1 MKNKNHAL
9 SAATLFCVILLISGP
24 ATAVEVSFQPR
35 LETGAMYYAF
45 ESEPIEI
52 TTSLPGTSNS
62 DFGFTQK
69 QFEYADYLS
78 FIGAGGTFF
87 FGRLFLDF
95 SGQYAFDGDDTAFIA
110 YSSYDV
116 DYLYSGDSAFLSNE
130 TDHAARFDRSDTAV
144 ALGYGFTRRL
154 CLFAGYKWAGTQFKT
169 MFQGTYSSVQY
180 YFDSGS
186 SVPLAGRSWGE
197 ADYKFVYQGPFMGVV
212 NSWDCSHGDL
222 LKGMFTANLALAYLE
237 GKVVLERRYQYL
249 SINSINGQPV
259 AEVARRTEKG
269 PVTRLNTAGDAWG
282 MTMGFGWHGE
292 TALDGL
298 TYSLGLSGYRYEFD
312 ADENGQSD
320 INETALI
327 FKIGLA
333 YVF

>member
-1 MKNKNHAL
+1 MKKKNHAL
-9 SAATLFCVILLISGP
+9 NAATLFWIILLISGP

-35 LETGAMYYAF
+35 LETGVMYYAF
-45 ESEPIEI
+45 ESESIEA
-52 TTSLPGTSNS
+52 TTSVPGTFNS

-69 QFEYADYLS
+69 PFEYADYLP
-78 FIGAGGTFF
+78 FVGAGGTFF
-87 FGRLFLDF
+87 YGRLFLDF
-95 SGQYAFDGDDTAFIA
+95 SGQYASGGDDTTSIA

-116 DYLYSGDSAFLSNE
+116 DLDSGDSAFLSNE
-130 TDHAARFDRSDTAV
+130 TDHTARFDRSDAAV
-144 ALGYGFTRRL
+144 SLGYGFTRRF

-169 MFQGTYSSVQY
+169 RFQGAYSSIQY
-180 YFDSGS
+180 YFDSDL
-186 SVPLAGRSWGE
+186 SVPVAGRSWGE

-212 NSWDCSHGDL
+212 KSWDCSHGDFL
-222 LKGMFTANLALAYLE
+222 PGMFTVNLALAYLE

-259 AEVARRTEKG
+259 PEVARRTEKG
-269 PVTRLNTAGDAWG
+269 PVARLNTAGDTWG
-282 MTMGFGWHGE
+282 LTMGVGWHGE

-327 FKIGLA
+327 FKFGLA